1 MGVRVLIAVAVNF
14 AVMAA
19 LIVLAFRLFGRYHSS
34 GKWAK
39 NITGLLAG
47 IGMLL
52 LAIGLLITPRNADR
66 IAAVAETKMYL
77 VFLIASNVLLLGAM
91 TAYGVITYW
100 RPARLMREDSIEKGL
115 RDELPKV
122 P

>member
-1 MGVRVLIAVAVNF
+1 MRILIAVAVNF

-100 RPARLMREDSIEKGL
+100 RPSRLMREDSIEKGL
-115 RDELPKV
+115 RDGLPKV

>member
-1 MGVRVLIAVAVNF
+1 MSVRVLIAVAANF
-14 AVMAA
+14 AVMSA

-47 IGMLL
+47 AGMLL
-52 LAIGLLITPRNADR
+52 LALGLLITPRNADVISE
-66 IAAVAETKMYL
+66 IATTKAYL
-77 VFLIASNVLLLGAM
+77 IFLIASTALLVGAM

-100 RPARLMREDSIEKGL
+100 RPSRLLRENSIEKGL

>member
-1 MGVRVLIAVAVNF
+1 MSVRVLIAMAVNF
-14 AVMAA
+14 AVMSA
-19 LIVLAFRLFGRYHSS
+19 LIVVAFRLFGRYHSS

-52 LAIGLLITPRNADR
+52 LALGLLVTPRNAEVITT
-66 IAAVAETKMYL
+66 IANTKTYL
-77 VFLIASNVLLLGAM
+77 LFLISSNVLLLGAIA
-91 TAYGVITYW
+91 AYGLITYW
-100 RPARLMREDSIEKGL
+100 RPVRLQREKHIEKEL

>member
-1 MGVRVLIAVAVNF
+1 MSVRVLIAVTANF
-14 AVMAA
+14 AVMSA
-19 LIVLAFRLFGRYHSS
+19 LIVVAFRLLGRYHSS

-39 NITGLLAG
+39 NVTGLLSG

-52 LAIGLLITPRNADR
+52 LALGLLITPRNAEI
-66 IAAVAETKMYL
+66 IAEIAQTKAYL
-77 VFLIASNVLLLGAM
+77 VFLISSNALLVGAM

-100 RPARLMREDSIEKGL
+100 RPTRLMREDSIEKGL
-115 RDELPKV
+115 RSELPKI